1 MQSTLT
7 LKDIITLSKSQQ
19 SIALTDV
26 NTVRGFINFVQFSQS
41 NKVAPIAG
49 VNLITSMDEVVI
61 LVENDIG
68 YENMCR
74 AITNYYVNP
83 ICSVV
88 DIIKE
93 NSKGIF
99 VLAYQSSLIERLKNI
114 IPEDRLFIE
123 LRPGVE
129 ESFARKLSKKHKL
142 EIIATGDV
150 YYETPLDHLSHKT
163 LRAIDLNSTLNSLNG
178 CDYKSKEHWFRKE
191 TDMFDLFPNSLD
203 AINNSY
209 YLAKDV
215 KINGHLLILFSQ
227 DYH

>member
-1 MQSTLT
+1 MRSTLT

-49 VNLITSMDEVVI
+49 VNLITSIDEVVI

-74 AITNYYVNP
+74 AITNYYANP

-93 NSKGIF
+93 NSEGMF
-99 VLAYQSSLIERLKNI
+99 VLSYQSSLIERLKNI

-163 LRAIDLNSTLNSLNG
+163 LRAIDLNSTLNNLNV
-178 CDYKSKEHWFRKE
+178 CDYK
-191 TDMFDLFPNSLD
+191 
-203 AINNSY
+203 
-209 YLAKDV
+209 V
-215 KINGHLLILFSQ
+215 KSIGLGKKRTCLIFFQIASMQLTIVII
-227 DYH
+227 